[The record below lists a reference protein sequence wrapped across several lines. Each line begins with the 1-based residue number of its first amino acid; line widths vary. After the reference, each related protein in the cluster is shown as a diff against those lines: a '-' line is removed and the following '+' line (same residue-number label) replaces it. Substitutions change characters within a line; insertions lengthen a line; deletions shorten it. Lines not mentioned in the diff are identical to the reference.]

1 MATRPLQVTIRGV
14 MTNTV
19 RATEASDAAHP
30 AIRVMVGA
38 LQPLSRSYAVLWRE
52 DAGPVRAGRL
62 ALGPRSLTLE
72 SGKARS
78 RLSLSSF
85 VYRDLVRIESTHDP
99 RERIKD
105 QPTLILQR
113 RGGRTIAL
121 AVIEPRVSVHEI
133 AHFLAGALPVTAAA

>member
-1 MATRPLQVTIRGV
+1 MKSAVFV
-14 MTNTV
+14 
-19 RATEASDAAHP
+19 TEASEAARP
-30 AIRVMVGA
+30 AIPEPTGA
-38 LQPLSRSYAVLWRE
+38 TPQPSRRSFAALWRE
-52 DAGPVRAGRL
+52 DGGPVRAGRL
-62 ALGPRSLTLE
+62 ELGPRSLTLE

-133 AHFLAGALPVTAAA
+133 AQLLADALSVTAAA

>member
-1 MATRPLQVTIRGV
+1 

-19 RATEASDAAHP
+19 LAAEASDAAHP

-38 LQPLSRSYAVLWRE
+38 LQPFSRSYAVLWRE

-62 ALGPRSLTLE
+62 ELGPRSLTLE

-133 AHFLAGALPVTAAA
+133 AQFLAGALPVTAAA